1 MKAWP
6 LVCITAWASSWVRA
20 LIRERISRQTRARTS
35 GPAAR
40 QAAVPAFIA
49 GSRTSRSACG
59 YSTPSSGPYGE
70 TSPPTQP
77 SVPGCSQV
85 EPGAQSCVEGGLAL
99 GRTQAARG
107 AAFAVRLRVLGVRR
121 PVRAGTDHVE
131 GLVERGPVGLGQ
143 LLGVSAEA
151 MADQLLIEPGGDV
164 RTELE

>member
-20 LIRERISRQTRARTS
+20 LIRDRISRQTRARTS

-77 SVPGCSQV
+77 SVPGCPRSSRV
-85 EPGAQSCVEGGLAL
+85 PSSASKAAL
-99 GRTQAARG
+99 PSAAP
-107 AAFAVRLRVLGVRR
+107 RL
-121 PVRAGTDHVE
+121 P
-131 GLVERGPVGLGQ
+131 
-143 LLGVSAEA
+143 
-151 MADQLLIEPGGDV
+151 
-164 RTELE
+164 